1 MQQRLTI
8 IGLGVT
14 DLKKSTEFYE
24 NKFGWQKTAFS
35 NEHISFFKLNGIL
48 LSLYNEDELAKD
60 ATVDSNGSG
69 FKKFTM
75 AYNVTSKKEVDE
87 TIEALRVKGV
97 TIIKE
102 PQEVFWGGYSA
113 YVSDLDDNLWE
124 IAYNPFLGLDD
135 NGNVK
140 S

>member
-8 IGLGVT
+8 ITLGVK
-14 DLKKSTEFYE
+14 DLKKSTDFYE
-24 NKFGWQKTAFS
+24 TKFGWHKTEAS
-35 NEHISFFKLNGIL
+35 NANISFFKLNGIL

-60 ATVDSNGSG
+60 AMLDTGGYG

-75 AYNVTSKKEVDE
+75 AYNVTSKKEVDA

-124 IAYNPFLGLDD
+124 IAYIPFLDLDEY
-135 NGNVK
+135 GNALN
-140 S
+140 